1 MDANGVVMAA
11 EAMAPDLSIYMVD
24 RNSDGNM
31 ELTAEEIYMG
41 EESLDLAY
49 DPINDGAGTAFF

>member
-11 EAMAPDLSIYMVD
+11 EAMAPDLSIYMD
-24 RNSDGNM
+24 RNIDGNM